1 MSRWG
6 REAILYFQI
15 IKYDQIW
22 SCENIEL
29 LLEKNKWFEAL
40 VITQTIQTIWQ
51 LWIYLTCEWITF
63 VTHLGLKYSKHI
75 SLETLQKAWFISV
88 FTKQPLW
95 LPLVCWLCG
104 LSKDLKVWKLTQLK
118 FASGFCSYN
127 NKTRLTLWLFYG
139 LNSFFFNLWNKRTTL
154 ILFTKFQLC
163 PWAKVQYICI

>member
-1 MSRWG
+1 MDFIASVSKWG

-40 VITQTIQTIWQ
+40 VITQRIQTIWQ

-75 SLETLQKAWFISV
+75 SLETLQKA
-88 FTKQPLW
+88 
-95 LPLVCWLCG
+95 
-104 LSKDLKVWKLTQLK
+104 
-118 FASGFCSYN
+118 
-127 NKTRLTLWLFYG
+127 
-139 LNSFFFNLWNKRTTL
+139 
-154 ILFTKFQLC
+154 
-163 PWAKVQYICI
+163 